1 MWSDCNDR
9 KRHLQISI
17 RCVGAELVLQATT
30 HRGRG
35 RVDYDELLAKVCATV
50 KPADIIEEICVRD
63 FVDCDWDVRRYRRL
77 KVALMAATAYE
88 GLRKVLEPISFEGWL
103 DLVENWAARKPTAVE
118 EVNRRLAAADLTID
132 AVMAQTLCEHLDEFK
147 CIDAMIAMAEA
158 RRNGALCEIERHR
171 ATLAHRL
178 RQTVQRSDAE
188 YQALEVKSA
197 EPKRL
202 S

>member
-1 MWSDCNDR
+1 MTAKDTFKPPSDA
-9 KRHLQISI
+9 
-17 RCVGAELVLQATT
+17 AELSLFCPPQLIAGEDPVA
-30 HRGRG
+30 
-35 RVDYDELLAKVCATV
+35 YDEFFAKVCATV
-50 KPADIIEEICVRD
+50 KPADIIEEIWVRD
-63 FVDCDWDVRRYRRL
+63 FVDCDWDVSRYRRL

-88 GLRKVLEPISFEGWL
+88 GLQKVLEPISFEGWL
-103 DLVENWAARKPTAVE
+103 DLVEDWAARKPEAIE
-118 EVNRRLAAADLTID
+118 EVDRRLAAPGLTID
-132 AVMAQTLCEHLDEFK
+132 AVMAQTLCEHLDKFK
-147 CIDAMIAMAEA
+147 GIEAMIAMAEA

-178 RQTVQRSDAE
+178 RQTVTQSDAE

>member
-1 MWSDCNDR
+1 MTVNHTIKSP
-9 KRHLQISI
+9 SAA
-17 RCVGAELVLQATT
+17 AELFCSPQLIAGEDPVA
-30 HRGRG
+30 
-35 RVDYDELLAKVCATV
+35 YDEFLAKVCATV
-50 KPADIIEEICVRD
+50 KPADVIEQIWVRD
-63 FVDCDWDVRRYRRL
+63 FVDCDWNVRRYGRL

-88 GLRKVLEPISFEGWL
+88 GLRKVLEPISFEGWH
-103 DLVENWAARKPTAVE
+103 DLVEDWAARKPEAIE
-118 EVNRRLAAADLTID
+118 EVDRRLTAAGLTID
-132 AVMAQTLCEHLDEFK
+132 AVMAQTLCEHLDKFK
-147 CIDAMIAMAEA
+147 GIEAMIAMAEA

-178 RQTVQRSDAE
+178 RQTVQQSDAE

>member
-1 MWSDCNDR
+1 MTVNHTIKSPSAAAVPSLFCPP
-9 KRHLQISI
+9 HLIAGEDP
-17 RCVGAELVLQATT
+17 VA
-30 HRGRG
+30 
-35 RVDYDELLAKVCATV
+35 YDEFFAKVCATV
-50 KPADIIEEICVRD
+50 KPADIIEEIWARD

-88 GLRKVLEPISFEGWL
+88 GLRKVLDPISFEGWL
-103 DLVENWAARKPTAVE
+103 ELVEDWAARKPEAIE
-118 EVNRRLAAADLTID
+118 EVNRRLAAAGLTID

-158 RRNGALCEIERHR
+158 RRDGALCEIERHR

-178 RQTVQRSDAE
+178 RQTVQQSDAE